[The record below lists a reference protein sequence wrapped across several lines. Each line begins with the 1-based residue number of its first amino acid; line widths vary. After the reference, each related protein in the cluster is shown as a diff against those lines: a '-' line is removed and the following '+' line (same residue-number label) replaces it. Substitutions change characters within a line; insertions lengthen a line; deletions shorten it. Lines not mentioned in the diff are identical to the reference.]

1 MAKNDSSTVKKLYRK
16 KERKLLGVCAG
27 LGDYFGVDVTIIRLI
42 WVVVSAVSGFVPG
55 IVAYVVVSL
64 VMPEESRA
72 T

>member
-27 LGDYFGVDVTIIRLI
+27 LGEYFGVDVTIIRLI

-55 IVAYVVVSL
+55 IVAYVVVAL
-64 VMPEESRA
+64 VMPEEE
-72 T
+72 